1 MIKLITKVR
10 IRRSLL
16 ERLVHFDVQCSFQIY
31 LVDPFLR
38 AHIFQ
43 IVLTDE
49 FPLGKSIRF
58 KIIES
63 IQCEKHVGRGAF
75 YLCFTFFRMPV
86 IAGMLKLKQN
96 CFCKHVPHDNGFTY
110 FTKNLDPRIRRE
122 MLWNNGLRSCSSVL

>member
-86 IAGMLKLKQN
+86 IAFASMFRIIMDLPTLQ
-96 CFCKHVPHDNGFTY
+96 
-110 FTKNLDPRIRRE
+110 KNLDPRIRRE

>member
-1 MIKLITKVR
+1 M
-10 IRRSLL
+10 
-16 ERLVHFDVQCSFQIY
+16 CSSD
-31 LVDPFLR
+31 L

-43 IVLTDE
+43 IVHTDE

-96 CFCKHVPHDNGFTY
+96 CLCKHVPHNYGFVPALQ
-110 FTKNLDPRIRRE
+110 KNLDPRIRRE